1 VFRPLLYRTVV
12 LLGALALLLTAC
24 AGKEKPTATTPAN
37 LPASPAVTSP
47 MPVTAVTSSSTRV
60 EAVDALG
67 RTVRLSAPPR
77 RIVLAGKASLL
88 LADAVYTFPDA
99 PQRVVAFTKG
109 KKSLGFLAL
118 LDPKAAQKAVLAR
131 EVGPEQVAALH
142 PDLVIIKS
150 FLYPKLGKALEDLGV
165 PVFTMQLEA
174 PEQYPRELRQLGRLL
189 GEPDRGEQIAQF
201 YETKAQAIRQAL
213 NGVTTPVRPRVLL
226 IRSTLRGGQ
235 TAYAVPPRDW
245 IQTRMVAL
253 AGGVPVWTDVQ
264 GNGWV
269 PVTLDQIAAWNP
281 DQIFVISYETDPAQ
295 AAAEF
300 SASPLLSALKA
311 VSQQRVYPIPK
322 DFLSWDQPDTRWI
335 LGMEWMAKHLHPD
348 LFANL
353 DMRAAVKEFYGT
365 LYGLH
370 DKGLQPV
377 WEKLGW

>member
-1 VFRPLLYRTVV
+1 MFRPLLYRTSL
-12 LLGALALLLTAC
+12 LLGVLALLLTAC
-24 AGKEKPTATTPAN
+24 DAKVNPTATVPVN
-37 LPASPAVTSP
+37 LPATSAVTP
-47 MPVTAVTSSSTRV
+47 PPTATSASSAQV

-77 RIVLAGKASLL
+77 RVVLAGKASLL
-88 LADAVYTFPDA
+88 LADAVYAFPDA
-99 PQRVVAFTKG
+99 SQRVVALTKG
-109 KKSLGFLAL
+109 KQTPAFLAL
-118 LDPKAAQKAVLAR
+118 LDPKVPQKAVLAR

-150 FLYPKLGKALEDLGV
+150 FLYPKLGKALEGLGIL
-165 PVFTMQLEA
+165 VFTMKLEA

-189 GEPDRGEQIAQF
+189 GEPERGEQIAQF
-201 YETKAQAIRQAL
+201 YETKVQAIRQAL
-213 NGVTTPVRPRVLL
+213 NGSATPVQPRVLL
-226 IRSTLRGGQ
+226 VRSTLRGGQ

-245 IQTRMVAL
+245 IQARMVAL

-269 PVTLDQIAAWNP
+269 PVTLDQIAAWDP
-281 DQIFVISYETDPAQ
+281 EQVFVISYETDPAQ

-300 SASPLLSALKA
+300 SASSVLSALKA
-311 VSQQRVYPIPK
+311 VSQQHVYPIPK

-335 LGMEWMAKHLHPD
+335 LGMEWMTKHLHPD

-370 DKGLQPV
+370 DQGLQPV